1 MSDKPYRFPEI
12 DITKLRRQ
20 FDPCDD
26 AQRIK
31 PPLTRDTYPTC
42 RAFSVAMG
50 SVVLPHIDDSVQF
63 DPKTRCPI
71 GYRRITNVAMDLV
84 DVEDQTANL
93 IYVGYSLEDILESK
107 ALDTAGK
114 EIPNMRGIYVR
125 ITAVKKVK

>member
-1 MSDKPYRFPEI
+1 MRKVYILLLHALIICIEEYRKEEKDMSDKPYRFPEI

-84 DVEDQTANL
+84 DVED
-93 IYVGYSLEDILESK
+93 
-107 ALDTAGK
+107 
-114 EIPNMRGIYVR
+114 
-125 ITAVKKVK
+125 